1 MLVMCTHLARSV
13 ALRTCSGNTLAQP
26 EVPDKHAFATSGA
39 ARGYVGMRGAG
50 HTRPDDHLK
59 QKADTLILNLT
70 LTITLTRWWHAGR
83 SLWARRAEKPRSVSP
98 VLEQRSV
105 LGVILTSTLVG
116 LNQNSS

>member
-1 MLVMCTHLARSV
+1 MAESTVSVGLSAAHDRHNVSAGDGPMGRLADGGRRHSARHVCTHLARSV

-59 QKADTLILNLT
+59 GPAPEGAT
-70 LTITLTRWWHAGR
+70 
-83 SLWARRAEKPRSVSP
+83 
-98 VLEQRSV
+98 
-105 LGVILTSTLVG
+105 
-116 LNQNSS
+116 

>member
-59 QKADTLILNLT
+59 HMDYAFLYPN
-70 LTITLTRWWHAGR
+70 R
-83 SLWARRAEKPRSVSP
+83 SYGL
-98 VLEQRSV
+98 
-105 LGVILTSTLVG
+105 LVCVCV
-116 LNQNSS
+116 

>member
-1 MLVMCTHLARSV
+1 MLVMCTHFARSV

-59 QKADTLILNLT
+59 VVD
-70 LTITLTRWWHAGR
+70 
-83 SLWARRAEKPRSVSP
+83 SVFRIRGIAALSA
-98 VLEQRSV
+98 LSHSSV
-105 LGVILTSTLVG
+105 ASGAW
-116 LNQNSS
+116 

>member
-59 QKADTLILNLT
+59 RFRTCP
-70 LTITLTRWWHAGR
+70 GF
-83 SLWARRAEKPRSVSP
+83 P
-98 VLEQRSV
+98 VLKALVFPGPFTPLLPPGTDTFPS
-105 LGVILTSTLVG
+105 LPSWASTGWGVY
-116 LNQNSS
+116 